1 MSDNWASL
9 IPLVLIVAVFWLLLL
24 RPARRQRE
32 QTAKLQAS
40 LEVGREVMTTSGI
53 YGVVVALEDAEVHL
67 RIADGVVIRMHR
79 QAIGQVVDDVE
90 GSVPDDLDT
99 DPRRDPGPDAEPGT
113 GR

>member
-1 MSDNWASL
+1 MSDTWASL
-9 IPLVLIVAVFWLLLL
+9 IPLLLILVVFWLLVL

-32 QTAKLQAS
+32 QAGKLQAS

-53 YGVVVALEDAEVHL
+53 FGVVVALDESDVHL

-79 QAIGQVVDDVE
+79 QAIGQVVDPAVA
-90 GSVPDDLDT
+90 DT
-99 DPRRDPGPDAEPGT
+99 DTDGDT